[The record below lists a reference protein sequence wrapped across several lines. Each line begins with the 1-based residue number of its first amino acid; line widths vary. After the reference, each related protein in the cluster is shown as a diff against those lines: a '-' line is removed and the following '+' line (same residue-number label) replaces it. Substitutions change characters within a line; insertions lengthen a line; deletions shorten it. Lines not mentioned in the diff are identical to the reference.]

1 LQDDTLYSF
10 GPYALDATQRVL
22 HRSTERLRLTPREI
36 DVLIALVERHGEIV
50 DKSRIFERVWKGVCV
65 EECNL
70 SQHVATL
77 RRILGDDAQKPSY
90 IETVPRRG
98 YRFVAQVARA
108 SRSSI
113 AAAAL
118 LPESATATPA
128 PAAFTPPPTPPPGG
142 STPFPTPPPGRF
154 TPFPTPPPNGSTP
167 VPTPAPSGLT
177 PFPTPPPNGSTP
189 FPTPPPGGLTSFPTP
204 PPDGSTPF
212 PTPAP
217 SGLTPFPTPPPSGST
232 PFPPAP
238 SGFTP
243 VPAPLP
249 SAAPPV
255 SRTWLARRAPGALV
269 VLAALGLG
277 WLVIRSNARSP
288 AGPTRSIAVL
298 PFANLTGDAHQD
310 PFAEALTSSLMSALD
325 GVSGLR
331 VEAADPR
338 AADHPHRA
346 EGVDALLETV
356 LLRGEGRVRLAA
368 ELIDARTGR
377 LIWAEV
383 FDSDPVS
390 SLEAGKQVAQAVV
403 TQLDAD
409 GQSRPSGGRAAA
421 HREYAL
427 GREYL
432 SRRTPQ
438 VVQEAL
444 EHLTAA
450 TALDASYA
458 LAQVGVAEAYLLGAK
473 QRVLPP
479 SEALASA
486 ELAARRALELDPG
499 LAEAHAA
506 LGEIAAARWDFEAAE
521 VFYRRALGIDP
532 AIASVHERYA
542 ALLTIEDRHEEAIA
556 EARVARDL
564 DPRSPAAGTAL
575 AAAYYHAGKN
585 DAAIQQAL
593 AVLRV
598 TPRFAEAYDVIGWAH
613 LAEGRHTEAVAGFGE
628 AVRLSNRSPPYVA
641 ALARAHARAGA
652 RDKARRLLS
661 ELERNARHR
670 AASPLDLAEV
680 LAAIGETEKA
690 LQQVERAVAEGAPW
704 LQHVDS
710 GLSLAALHDR
720 ARFRAVVGR
729 MHTASAPRAEG
740 ERSVAEARGAVPSSA
755 AVAPVAGSAR

>member
-1 LQDDTLYSF
+1 LQDDPLYSF
-10 GPYALDATQRVL
+10 GPYVLDATQRVL
-22 HRSTERLRLTPREI
+22 LRSTERLRLTPREI

-70 SQHVATL
+70 AQHVATL

-98 YRFVAQVARA
+98 YRFVAPVARA

-118 LPESATATPA
+118 LPESATATPT

-142 STPFPTPPPGRF
+142 STPFPTPPP
-154 TPFPTPPPNGSTP
+154 S
-167 VPTPAPSGLT
+167 A
-177 PFPTPPPNGSTP
+177 
-189 FPTPPPGGLTSFPTP
+189 
-204 PPDGSTPF
+204 STPF

-217 SGLTPFPTPPPSGST
+217 GGSTPFPTPT
-232 PFPPAP
+232 P

-243 VPAPLP
+243 FPTPSPSAPTPVPTPLP

-255 SRTWLARRAPGALV
+255 SRTWLARRAPAALV

-277 WLVIRSNARSP
+277 WWVIRSNARSP

-356 LLRGEGRVRLAA
+356 LLRGEGRVRFAA

-390 SLEAGKQVAQAVV
+390 SLEAVKQVAQAVA
-403 TQLDAD
+403 TQSDAD

-479 SEALASA
+479 SEALAGA

-542 ALLTIEDRHEEAIA
+542 ALLTIQDRHEEAIA

-564 DPRSPAAGTAL
+564 DPRCPAAGTAL

-593 AVLRV
+593 AVLRL
-598 TPRFAEAYDVIGWAH
+598 TPRFAAAYDVIGWAH
-613 LAEGRHTEAVAGFGE
+613 LAEGRHPEAVAAFGE

-680 LAAIGETEKA
+680 LAAIGDTEKA
-690 LQQVERAVAEGAPW
+690 LQQVERAIVEGAPW
-704 LQHVDS
+704 LQHVDA

-740 ERSVAEARGAVPSSA
+740 ERSVAEAREAVPSSA
-755 AVAPVAGSAR
+755 AVAPVAGSTR